1 MIKNSE
7 YNSQEVFQ
15 IESAIETV
23 NLIGWDSRLE
33 SATTAI
39 WMLVTDIGNEMCKWQ
54 FKDVGDGFGHLA

>member
-7 YNSQEVFQ
+7 YNSQEDFQ

-33 SATTAI
+33 SATTATS
-39 WMLVTDIGNEMCKWQ
+39 MLVTDSRDEMRKWQ
-54 FKDVGDGFGHLA
+54 F